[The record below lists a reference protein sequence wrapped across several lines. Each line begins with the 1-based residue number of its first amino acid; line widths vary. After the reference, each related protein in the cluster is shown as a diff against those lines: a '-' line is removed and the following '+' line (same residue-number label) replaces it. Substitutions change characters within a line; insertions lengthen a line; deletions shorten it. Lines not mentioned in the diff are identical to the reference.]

1 MTIENRQFIE
11 LQDIIGL
18 RFTCRNCG
26 AQLRVA
32 RADEYGAV
40 VCSCLRPHCDMSWI
54 KDQSLEYLALNK
66 FLSGIEE
73 LIEADKG
80 MGASLQLEIKQ
91 PEKRD

>member
-1 MTIENRQFIE
+1 
-11 LQDIIGL
+11 
-18 RFTCRNCG
+18 
-26 AQLRVA
+26 
-32 RADEYGAV
+32 
-40 VCSCLRPHCDMSWI
+40 MSWI